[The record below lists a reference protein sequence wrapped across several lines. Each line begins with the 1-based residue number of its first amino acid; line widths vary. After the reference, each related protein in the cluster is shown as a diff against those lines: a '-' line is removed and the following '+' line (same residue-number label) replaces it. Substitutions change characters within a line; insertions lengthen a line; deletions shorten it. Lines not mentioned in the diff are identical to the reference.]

1 MRCDIF
7 ATLVLLT
14 ALPPRK
20 NIARKIIAR
29 SLGGRPLEGAIPFR
43 YFGSAKIFCPTGA
56 AHLDQRGVNGVGRE
70 GKEGNG
76 FIVLLAVAIAA
87 KAHKVFCYHSPA
99 IAFGNNMAAF
109 VSIPLAA
116 SGAAGVAGENRVTDG
131 SGDAGFFGH
140 GGSPTGVLAL

>member
-1 MRCDIF
+1 MRCDKN

-20 NIARKIIAR
+20 IIARKIVAR
-29 SLGGRPLEGAIPFR
+29 SLGGRPSEGAISFR
-43 YFGSAKIFCPTGA
+43 YFDSAKIFCPTGA

-70 GKEGNG
+70 GKESHG

-87 KAHKVFCYHSPA
+87 QAHKVFCYHSA
-99 IAFGNNMAAF
+99 ALSLCNDMAAF
-109 VSIPLAA
+109 VGIPLAA
-116 SGAAGVAGENRVTDG
+116 SGAAIVTGENRVTDG